1 MLATTDCHCGEEGE
15 VASTYCMKAAPV
27 SVYPQNSN
35 TNRKYKKKKKKRGT
49 GENVAC
55 VAHGRVRH
63 LL

>member
-1 MLATTDCHCGEEGE
+1 
-15 VASTYCMKAAPV
+15 MKAAPV